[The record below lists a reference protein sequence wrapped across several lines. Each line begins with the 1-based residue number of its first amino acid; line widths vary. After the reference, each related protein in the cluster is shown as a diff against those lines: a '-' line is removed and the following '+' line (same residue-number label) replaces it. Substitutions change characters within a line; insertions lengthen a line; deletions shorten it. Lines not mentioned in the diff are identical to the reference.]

1 MPRPTVFHRFL
12 LPFLIL
18 VLAWT
23 AVPQTTA
30 VQVGQGAN
38 TPTIEAEF
46 QTAFLRNEFST
57 TVVLPPISEVV
68 SFGTGGFRQEFQDAN
83 KVKSALVRPANPNLT
98 QGLTLAVRQVRNPI
112 YPVYIQSG
120 IGVGLAGFPD
130 RDTTEFRFDSPGSAN
145 AQDSGFYQTFD
156 KNFAIFVWSFPP
168 VDGTSETRFTIADPL
183 YTRWRTIGLEQI
195 GPPLLNLTALTSR
208 TGLRANYQLFGN
220 GALYVLTSGTN
231 SGRVIF
237 VRRAVNELYVNSQGP
252 TGPLGLPLNDETVL
266 ADGRRRQS
274 FEGGTIEFA
283 LTGTPILKS
292 GLASVTIPSEAPLRL
307 NAGESAPLDAILQTA
322 NGDRVQDRD
331 VFWTSSNGRVATVSS
346 TGLRATVRAVGGGT
360 ALITATSEGRS
371 SAPITVFVTSQCC
384 SVGEGAPNQSVTQ
397 TFLDSVQRNR
407 LSLRLPTPSAVRRLG
422 AGYLQ
427 EAFLLSNNARVLILK
442 ADSSP
447 LAYVLSGP
455 ILSAYEALG
464 GAASVLGF
472 PQSDATAGGTQFFEG
487 GALAGTPVQIVAEPL
502 LTRWRNL
509 AQETGVLGPPLATSR
524 SFLSFSG
531 AAGNFQLFRGG
542 ALYQF
547 TSGPQ
552 NTRVYYTSG
561 RIAARHAE
569 LGGITGPVGA
579 PLSDEFLSGNATR
592 QEFEGATLEFLT
604 GSPVSAPVTSTD
616 KARRPSLTVS
626 PSNVLAGGRIRIA
639 LGGFSAGA
647 RILVSQP
654 NPNTANGTPADTF
667 EVQSTSGAFV
677 WDTIVPSTARAGLV
691 SIRATDRSNAQLFA
705 DGTYTVRSLAETR
718 PTLTRLSGDSQSG
731 APSTVLSLP
740 LRAVLRDSS
749 GSPLAGVPIR
759 FEASPGAAILS
770 PSALTSADGIAEARL
785 RLPAQNGVALVTVES
800 AGQIVTFSAR
810 SASTSLSDFPRL
822 SQNVPGNLGNSTSPL
837 AQKGS
842 LVAAMASVLR
852 FYQQRGLV
860 PSTNGLAD
868 TASLNSY
875 LRTFC
880 STDTTGNNLCDGFLE
895 FPSSDPQPNPWRAL
909 KFASN
914 LLDIAVEDPELAN
927 LREVANADTPVIIGL
942 ELQRNGQPAGIHFVS
957 AFGVAA
963 DGDLLISDPNPDW
976 ARTTL
981 GQYLSGFSTNDAAAA
996 ATLRGTLR
1004 AAFRFIPRPAN
1015 PSDFL
1020 ISANAPFTSAS
1031 PSSPCSRR
1039 LSWPASFAGPGSLA
1053 PAATPTV
1060 YLQACDGSAANYQI
1074 SLPAGF
1080 FLMGLTD
1087 LGTPSALSLVSGNGV
1102 SGNGATVYR
1111 ASRQADVWALQPQD
1125 LNLLPNSVLNAAD
1138 FSSRVGAGSI
1148 VSIFG
1153 SGLQSPDT
1161 PAQLELSGQSIP
1173 VLFNGPFQVNAAFPS
1188 DLVPGFYTLRL
1199 RNGFGE
1205 STANLEISDLAP
1217 AIFTVGANRGAILN
1231 QNNALNTPQQPA
1243 LRTQALVIYCT
1254 GLGEV
1259 NSPANGLSSTR
1270 RPVTVSLNGSDLS
1283 PFFAGLAPGFIGLY
1297 QVNVII
1303 PQSAPPGIDQPLS
1316 IRIGGLESNGV
1327 LVSIR

>member
-1 MPRPTVFHRFL
+1 MPRPTISHRYLFL
-12 LPFLIL
+12 LLLL
-18 VLAWT
+18 VFTWT
-23 AVPQTTA
+23 AVPQTA
-30 VQVGQGAN
+30 AIQIGQGA
-38 TPTIEAEF
+38 PTSAIQVEF
-46 QTAFLRNEFST
+46 QIAYLREEFSN
-57 TVVLPPISEVV
+57 TVLLPPISEVV
-68 SFGTGGFRQEFQDAN
+68 SFGTGGFRQEFQDAS
-83 KVKSALVRPANPNLT
+83 KVKSALVRPANPNLSLGST
-98 QGLTLAVRQVRNPI
+98 FAVRQVRNPI
-112 YPVYIQSG
+112 YSVYIQSG
-120 IGVGLAGFPD
+120 IGVGLAGLPD

-168 VDGTSETRFTIADPL
+168 IDANAETRFTIADPL

-220 GALYVLTSGTN
+220 GALYALTSGTN

-237 VRRAVNELYVNSQGP
+237 VRRAVNELYVSSQGP
-252 TGPLGLPLNDETVL
+252 TGPLGLPLSDETVL

-331 VFWTSSNGRVATVSS
+331 VFWTSSNGRVATVTS

-371 SAPITVFVTSQCC
+371 SAPISVFVTSQCC
-384 SVGEGAPNQSVTQ
+384 SIGEGAPNQSVTQ

-407 LSLRLPTPSAVRRLG
+407 LSLRLPTPSAVRRVG

-442 ADSSP
+442 PDSSP
-447 LAYVLSGP
+447 LAYLLTGP
-455 ILSAYEALG
+455 LLTAYEAFGGPASQLG
-464 GAASVLGF
+464 Y
-472 PQSDATAGGTQFFEG
+472 PQSDATPGGTQFFEG

-509 AQETGVLGPPLATSR
+509 GQETGVLGPPLAPSR

-531 AAGNFQLFRGG
+531 AAGNFQLFRNG

-552 NTRVYYTSG
+552 NTRVYFTSG

-569 LGGITGPVGA
+569 LGGIAGPVGA
-579 PLSDEFLSGNATR
+579 PVTDEFLSGNATR
-592 QEFEGATLEFLT
+592 QDFEGATLEFIT
-604 GSPVSAPVTSTD
+604 GSPVSSPVTSTD
-616 KARRPSLTVS
+616 KTRRPSLTAS
-626 PSNVLAGGRIRIA
+626 PANVLAGGRIRIA

-667 EVQSTSGAFV
+667 EVQSTSGSYV

-691 SIRATDRSNAQLFA
+691 SIRATDRSNTQLFA

-718 PTLTRLSGDSQSG
+718 PTLSRLSGDAQSG
-731 APSTVLSLP
+731 APSTVLGLP

-749 GSPLAGVPIR
+749 GSPLAAVPIR

-770 PSALTSADGIAEARL
+770 PSALSSADGIAEARL

-822 SQNVPGNLGNSTSPL
+822 SQNVPGNLGNSNSPL

-868 TASLNSY
+868 TASLNSF

-909 KFASN
+909 NFASN
-914 LLDIAVEDPELAN
+914 LLDIAVEDPSLAN

-942 ELQRNGQPAGIHFVS
+942 ELQRNGQPAGVHFVS

-963 DGDLLISDPNPDW
+963 DGDLLIADPNPDW

-981 GQYLSGFSTNDAAAA
+981 SQYLNGFSVNEAAAA
-996 ATLRGTLR
+996 PATLRATLR

-1020 ISANAPFTSAS
+1020 ISGNAPFTAAS
-1031 PSSPCSRR
+1031 PSTPCSRR

-1053 PAATPTV
+1053 PSTTPTV
-1060 YLQACDGSAANYQI
+1060 YLQACDGSAANYQV

-1087 LGTPSALSLVSGNGV
+1087 LGTPSALSVVSGNA
-1102 SGNGATVYR
+1102 ATVYR

-1138 FSSRVGAGSI
+1138 FSSRVAAGSI

-1153 SGLQSPDT
+1153 AGLQSPDT

-1173 VLFNGPFQVNAAFPS
+1173 VLFNGPFQLNAAFPS

-1217 AIFTVGANRGAILN
+1217 AIFTVGADRGAILN

-1259 NSPANGLSSTR
+1259 NPPANGLSSTR
-1270 RPVTVSLNGSDLS
+1270 RPVTVSLNGRDLN

-1297 QVNVII
+1297 QVNVLV

-1327 LVSIR
+1327 SVSIR